1 MCFHN
6 WDLTLRGP
14 VFKPSALGMA
24 VGNGQ
29 AYCVT
34 QEQEEPHKL
43 DLFL

>member
-1 MCFHN
+1 
-6 WDLTLRGP
+6 
-14 VFKPSALGMA
+14 MA

-29 AYCVT
+29 AYCVTSEQGVT